1 MTRIEEI
8 IKKARYSLADPNAE
22 RYTDARLLEAI
33 SEGQRDIARQTRL
46 LKAELDITLSQAE
59 PIYKLPDDLWLITRA
74 SYNNTP
80 IPLMSYDRMDAEDC
94 TWFTRFGDV
103 VDALVYDKRNMH
115 EIRVYPRPNEV
126 HAEDKYAFE
135 SDQPLV
141 VDINGLTA
149 AQQQAVHDYIAE
161 LALLDAQLP
170 LPLAAIYT
178 AAGGI
183 LAIVPAT
190 ANGNAIYGVVTSI
203 DGVVATP
210 IYGVLSDIE
219 LEQTSNLWPGMVH
232 MDSVYGVITELYTTT
247 GLLHI
252 NYIKDP
258 APLES
263 VTDELLV
270 TPIFDTALKYY
281 VIGQAYSD
289 DLDSQYQAKA
299 GDAMAM
305 YSRELQTVGYPTDAT
320 DGTRATQYTPNYIS
334 PFGN

>member
-1 MTRIEEI
+1 MLFRSVSQS
-8 IKKARYSLADPNAE
+8 RY
-22 RYTDARLLEAI
+22 
-33 SEGQRDIARQTRL
+33 
-46 LKAELDITLSQAE
+46 
-59 PIYKLPDDLWLITRA
+59 
-74 SYNNTP
+74 
-80 IPLMSYDRMDAEDC
+80 
-94 TWFTRFGDV
+94 
-103 VDALVYDKRNMH
+103 
-115 EIRVYPRPNEV
+115 
-126 HAEDKYAFE
+126 
-135 SDQPLV
+135 
-141 VDINGLTA
+141 
-149 AQQQAVHDYIAE
+149 
-161 LALLDAQLP
+161 
-170 LPLAAIYT
+170 
-178 AAGGI
+178 AGGI

-210 IYGVLSDIE
+210 IYGVLSDLE
-219 LEQTSNLWPGMVH
+219 LEQTFNTWPGMVH
-232 MDSVYGVITELYTTT
+232 MDSINGVVTELYTTT

>member
-1 MTRIEEI
+1 MNRIESI
-8 IKKARYSLADPNAE
+8 LKKARYSLADPNAE
-22 RYTDARLLEAI
+22 RYSDARLLEAI

-46 LKAELDITLSQAE
+46 LKAETDIVLSQAE
-59 PIYKLPDDLWLITRA
+59 PIYKLPDDLWMITRA
-74 SYNNTP
+74 SFNNKV
-80 IPLMSYDRMDAEDC
+80 IPLISYDRMDARDC
-94 TWFTRFGDV
+94 GWFTQFSNV

-115 EIRVYPRPNEV
+115 EIRVYPRPNDTY
-126 HAEDKYAFE
+126 AEDKYAFE

-141 VDINGLTA
+141 VDVNGLTA
-149 AQQQAVHDYIAE
+149 AQQQAIHDYIAE
-161 LALLDAQLP
+161 LATLDTQLP

-190 ANGNAIYGVVTSI
+190 ANGNAIYGVVTSF
-203 DGVVATP
+203 DGIAATP
-210 IYGVLSDIE
+210 LLGVLTDVDLQQDPNEWSGMVYFDSIYGVVTE
-219 LEQTSNLWPGMVH
+219 VFATS
-232 MDSVYGVITELYTTT
+232 

-258 APLES
+258 ADIEDIS
-263 VTDELLV
+263 EDLLV

-281 VIGQAYSD
+281 VVAQAYSD
-289 DLDSQYQAKA
+289 DLDSQYQARA

-305 YSRELQTVGYPTDAT
+305 YQRELQTVGYPTDAT